1 MACNLNLSLQILK
14 HKTMKKIFYF
24 FMILPLILLSCEKT
38 PEASFFA
45 DTTEPEVGQEVFFTS
60 DSRNAVEFE
69 WDFGDGWTSNDEN
82 PGHIFTGTGTFE
94 VKLTVWSKN
103 NVEDN
108 AIISINVQIPT
119 LLEIEVLE
127 YYQELAIPDASVFLY
142 PTLIDWEG
150 QKNVE
155 AEGFTDGD
163 GLVVFSHLGPY
174 VYYVDVYEATH
185 DNYALKLE
193 NVDYIRTGEII
204 PHKINRFTAW
214 VDVVVRTKSG
224 TARDRSYVIKK
235 LERKPDILP
244 QTFVNATTDGWQEL
258 YNKSIKVK

>member
-1 MACNLNLSLQILK
+1 MACNLTLSLQILIRK
-14 HKTMKKIFYF
+14 NMKKIFYF
-24 FMILPLILLSCEKT
+24 SMILPLILISCEKT
-38 PEASFFA
+38 PQASFSA
-45 DTTEPEVGQEVFFTS
+45 DTIEPEVGQEVLFTN
-60 DSRNAVEFE
+60 DSRNAVDFE

-127 YYQELAIPDASVFLY
+127 YYQETVVPDASVFLY
-142 PTLIDWEG
+142 PTLTDWEG
-150 QKNVE
+150 QTNVE
-155 AEGFTDGD
+155 GEGYTDGD
-163 GLVVFSHLGPY
+163 GVVVFSHLGPY

-185 DNYALKLE
+185 DNYALKAE
-193 NVDYIRTGEII
+193 NVSYIRTGEIM

-214 VDVVVRTKSG
+214 VDEVVRTKSG
-224 TARDRSYVIKK
+224 TARDRTFVIRK
-235 LERKPDILP
+235 LERKPDIIP
-244 QTFVNATTDGWQEL
+244 GTVVSATNEGWQEL
-258 YNKSIKVK
+258 YDKSIKVK